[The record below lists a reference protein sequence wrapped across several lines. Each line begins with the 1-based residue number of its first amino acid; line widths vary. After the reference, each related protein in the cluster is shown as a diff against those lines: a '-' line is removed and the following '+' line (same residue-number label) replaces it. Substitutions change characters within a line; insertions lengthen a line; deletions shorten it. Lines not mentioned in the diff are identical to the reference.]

1 LLNRRD
7 DRCGAC
13 RRAACCS
20 DARIEADAP
29 YFRRMQRVNE
39 PTSRSVRVGA
49 VAIGRNEGERLARCL
64 ESLQPAVDRIVY
76 VDSGS
81 QDGSV
86 ARALRLGID
95 VVELDAARPFSAARA
110 RNAGVRRLR
119 ELEPGLELVQLID
132 GDCVLAPGWIEAAC
146 RFLSAEPG
154 AAVACGRLR
163 EVHPEASVY
172 NWLID
177 LEWDTPVGDVPG
189 CGGICMV
196 RADAFAEVGG
206 FNEALVAGE
215 EPELCL
221 RLRRTGRRIVRLPFE
236 MAGHDAALTRFSQWW
251 RRRVRA
257 GHAVAQSAHLHR
269 GSSERYCVRELL
281 SSLVWGAALPL
292 LALLVAAFS
301 LRASAALLALYAIP
315 LFRSYRAQRR
325 RGRPVSAAALNAL
338 DCVVGKLAELQ
349 GNLLFAARL
358 WTGRNATAIEYKLSA
373 PSAGSAPE
381 GVSVDAPL
389 RIAYLTT
396 AYPEVSHT
404 FIRREILE
412 LARRGHEV
420 LRIAIR
426 RPTSELV
433 DPLDRAERERTRYV
447 LASPPAV
454 LGSTLAEALRSPPA
468 FLRAARATLAMSR
481 RSERGLLRHLAYLAE
496 ACHVRRLL
504 ERERAQHLHVHF
516 GTNAAAVGR
525 LTRLLGGPPYSV
537 TVHGPDEFDAPLGL
551 SLADKVAESAFTVA
565 ISHFCAA
572 QLRRWV
578 SADHWDRIRLARCS
592 VDAEFIREPR
602 PIPEGC
608 TRLVCVGRL
617 SSQKAQL
624 LLVEAASRLAAE
636 GRDFEL
642 VLAGGG
648 ELRDVIEARIA
659 KQGIEERVRVTGW
672 LSAERVRELLQESR
686 ALVLASSAEG
696 LPVVIME
703 AFALGRPVVSSM
715 VGGIAELVEPG
726 KSGWLV
732 PSGDLE
738 ALLGALRAALDAP
751 LARLEEMGR
760 SGRERV
766 LLQHSTAAE
775 VDKLEDWMRR
785 SAELGA

>member
-1 LLNRRD
+1 
-7 DRCGAC
+7 
-13 RRAACCS
+13 
-20 DARIEADAP
+20 
-29 YFRRMQRVNE
+29 MHRVSE
-39 PTSRSVRVGA
+39 PESRTVRVGA
-49 VAIGRNEGERLARCL
+49 IAIGRNEGERLVRCL
-64 ESLQPAVDRIVY
+64 ESLRRVVDRIVY

-81 QDGSV
+81 HDGSV
-86 ARALRLGID
+86 ARATRLGVD
-95 VVELDAARPFSAARA
+95 VVELDPSRPFSAARA

-119 ELEPGLELVQLID
+119 ELEPALELVQLID
-132 GDCVLAPGWIEAAC
+132 GDCVIDPGWIDQAC
-146 RFLSAEPG
+146 RFLGAEPDV
-154 AAVACGRLR
+154 AVACGRLR
-163 EVHPEASVY
+163 EVRPEASVY
-172 NWLID
+172 NGLID
-177 LEWDTPVGDVPG
+177 LEWDTPVGEVAG

-196 RADAFAEVGG
+196 RAAAFEAVGG

-221 RLRRTGRRIVRLPFE
+221 RLRRAGGRIVRLPFE
-236 MAGHDAALTRFSQWW
+236 MARHDAALPRFSQWW

-257 GHAVAQSAHLHR
+257 GHAVAQSAHLHW
-269 GSSERYCVRELL
+269 GSPERYCVRELA

-292 LALLVAAFS
+292 LALLLAPIS
-301 LRASAALLALYAIP
+301 LLASAALLALYALP

-325 RGRPVSAAALNAL
+325 RGRSAGTSALNAL

-349 GNLLFAARL
+349 GNLIFATRL
-358 WTGRNATAIEYKLSA
+358 WSGRSATVIEYKQ
-373 PSAGSAPE
+373 PE
-381 GVSVDAPL
+381 PGARPASDAPL

-412 LARRGHEV
+412 LARRGHDV

-426 RPTSELV
+426 TPTSELV
-433 DPLDRAERERTRYV
+433 DPLDREERKRTVYV
-447 LASPPAV
+447 LESAPAV
-454 LGSTLAEALRSPPA
+454 LRATLAEALRAPRA
-468 FLRAARATLAMSR
+468 FLRALRATLAMSR

-496 ACHVRRLL
+496 ACRVRRLL
-504 ERERAQHLHVHF
+504 ERARAQHLHVHF

-525 LTRLLGGPPYSV
+525 LVRLLGGPPYSV

-551 SLADKVAESAFTVA
+551 SLAEKVAESAFTVA

-578 SADHWDRIRLARCS
+578 SAPHWDRIRIARCS

-602 PIPEGC
+602 PIPAGC
-608 TRLVCVGRL
+608 RQLVCVGRL
-617 SSQKAQL
+617 SSEKAQL
-624 LLVEAASRLAAE
+624 VLVEAASRLAAE

-648 ELRDVIEARIA
+648 ELRDLIEARIA
-659 KQGIEERVRVTGW
+659 KQGLEERVRVTGW
-672 LSAERVRELLQESR
+672 LGAERVRELLQESR

-732 PSGDLE
+732 PAGDLE
-738 ALLGALRAALDAP
+738 ALLDALRVVLDAP

-760 SGRERV
+760 SGRARV
-766 LLQHSTAAE
+766 LQQHSTVAE
-775 VDKLEDWMRR
+775 VDKLEDWVRR